1 MLHENAIS
9 DASESEG
16 PNIAELLETNEAFS
30 EIESDSVEATANPAT
45 PAAPPQYTLMM
56 SMMSVSE
63 SIIKLAI
70 TEAAR
75 QSHGVSGD
83 PSVGAGGPGRARRD

>member
-1 MLHENAIS
+1 MLHENAMS
-9 DASESEG
+9 DASESER

-30 EIESDSVEATANPAT
+30 GIESDRVEATANPAT

-56 SMMSVSE
+56 SMMSE
-63 SIIKLAI
+63 SIKLAI
-70 TEAAR
+70 TEALR